1 MTRTTKIHLIVEG
14 QGDAQAVPL
23 LARRLLVEHGL
34 HHVQT
39 TSPQISGGLDKA
51 RKRFGD
57 YLRYGLKNE
66 CPILWVLDCDDK
78 VDGQQGCPVAHAR
91 ELHNLVEQQ
100 GLEAMPDIEFAFFV
114 REFESLFLAEQLA
127 LKTYYGLPPDKAIPE
142 GASRRRDAKG
152 EISKLL
158 PKSSAYKET
167 VDQAK
172 LAARLD
178 LAICRTV
185 SRDSIHFESAL
196 LRLCADR

>member
-1 MTRTTKIHLIVEG
+1 MSRIAKIHLIVEG

-23 LARRLLVEHGL
+23 LVRRLLAEHGL

-51 RKRFGD
+51 RKRFVD

-78 VDGQQGCPVAHAR
+78 VDGQHGCPVAHAR
-91 ELHNLVEQQ
+91 DLHNLVAQLS
-100 GLEAMPDIEFAFFV
+100 LETMPAIEFALFS
-114 REFESLFLAEQLA
+114 REFESLFLAEQQA
-127 LKTYYGLPPDKAIPE
+127 LKSYYGLAPDKAIPE

-152 EISKLL
+152 EISRLL

-172 LAARLD
+172 LASRLY
-178 LAICRTV
+178 LAICRDV
-185 SRDSIHFESAL
+185 SRDFVHFESAL
-196 LRLCADR
+196 LRLCADG

>member
-1 MTRTTKIHLIVEG
+1 
-14 QGDAQAVPL
+14 
-23 LARRLLVEHGL
+23 
-34 HHVQT
+34 
-39 TSPQISGGLDKA
+39 
-51 RKRFGD
+51 
-57 YLRYGLKNE
+57 
-66 CPILWVLDCDDK
+66 
-78 VDGQQGCPVAHAR
+78 
-91 ELHNLVEQQ
+91 
-100 GLEAMPDIEFAFFV
+100 MPDIEFAFFV

-127 LKTYYGLPPDKAIPE
+127 LTTYYGLPPDKAIPE

-185 SRDSIHFESAL
+185 SRDFIHFESAL